1 MSRKTGN
8 EVAEGFSDFV
18 NSSFPREREEF
29 AETIAFDH
37 RTLQEDSFL
46 TFLKCI
52 EHWSNAYD
60 NGNYDGRN
68 EYTCRASKV
77 MLDALKE
84 KGLF

>member
-1 MSRKTGN
+1 MGRKTGR
-8 EVAEGFSDFV
+8 EVGEMFSDFV
-18 NSSFPREREEF
+18 NSGFHSEREEF
-29 AETIAFDH
+29 AETIAYDH
-37 RTLQEDSFL
+37 RTLQGDSFL

-60 NGNYDGRN
+60 SGDYDARN
-68 EYTCRASKV
+68 EYACKASKV